1 MTDQTTNGHL
11 PTSKARQLR
20 DLNHTARPI
29 QAALN
34 QAQASVNHAVR
45 LFEQTYQRE
54 RQQILQSGGRDR
66 GASAAYDEHDEQR
79 T

>member
-1 MTDQTTNGHL
+1 MTETTNGHL
-11 PTSKARQLR
+11 PSTPTSSKARQLR

-54 RQQILQSGGRDR
+54 RQQILQS
-66 GASAAYDEHDEQR
+66 AAYDEHDEQR